1 LAERDVLG
9 QFGGS
14 SGGSVRPVLER
25 PDVKADRIV
34 IAQTAEAL
42 NRMRGSGASPRR
54 GLLGERR
61 LIPCRESGQEGGGW
75 MPTRHAVLRGLRCA
89 WTGFGYTASDI
100 DASMSGLQD
109 LKHLF

>member
-1 LAERDVLG
+1 M
-9 QFGGS
+9 
-14 SGGSVRPVLER
+14 LEG

-42 NRMRGSGASPRR
+42 NRIRGSGASPRR
-54 GLLGERR
+54 GLLGEGGSFPVGSPAKRR
-61 LIPCRESGQEGGGW
+61 
-75 MPTRHAVLRGLRCA
+75 MDTRYAVLRGLRWA

-109 LKHLF
+109 LKHQ